1 MEKYLDNEPV
11 GTSNGFWYDLTD
23 GGYIIPAEILIDKN
37 RVKELNDA
45 IKLLSDWKDELEE
58 DEMLKEF

>member
-1 MEKYLDNEPV
+1 MSKYVDNEPA

-23 GGYIIPAEILIDKN
+23 GGYIIPDEILTDKN

-45 IKLLSDWKDELEE
+45 IKLLEDWKDELEE